1 MNNLNRWYYEAKQLL
16 QEKGLATNSVNLI
29 CEKVYGVDYQTSLL
43 SGTLEYDVQL
53 DLLLK
58 QVLACKE
65 PLAYIIGFEYFY
77 GRKYYVDNR
86 VLIPRIET
94 ENLLYLSIEKIKNQ
108 FPQNQKLKV
117 LDLCTGSGIIGITL
131 FKELELEY
139 DIELVLSDISFAALE
154 VCQKNVDLHNVPC
167 RLLQSDL
174 FDKITEKFDV
184 ILTNPPYVPH
194 SQSLGIMVG
203 ENEPHVALFA
213 DDNGLAIYEKISR
226 EYQKYVAKNYF
237 IGIEIGDN
245 QANAV
250 MEMMKRSDN
259 HVTMKYDMFE
269 RERNVFVWSENGL

>member
-1 MNNLNRWYYEAKQLL
+1 MNNLNRWYYEAKQQL
-16 QEKGLATNSVNLI
+16 QEKGLAANSVNLI
-29 CEKVYGVDYQTSLL
+29 CEKVYGVDYQSCLL

-58 QVLACKE
+58 RVLECKE

-94 ENLLYLSIEKIKNQ
+94 ENLLYSSIEKIKNQ

-117 LDLCTGSGIIGITL
+117 LDLCTGSGIVGITL
-131 FKELELEY
+131 YKELEFDF
-139 DIELVLSDISFAALE
+139 DIELVLSDISLDALE
-154 VCQKNVDLHNVPC
+154 VCRKNVDVHNVPC
-167 RLLQSDL
+167 RLIQSDL

-184 ILTNPPYVPH
+184 ILTNPPYVPY

-203 ENEPHVALFA
+203 ENEPHLALFA
-213 DDNGLAIYEKISR
+213 DNNGLSIYEKISL
-226 EYQKYVAKNYF
+226 EYQKYVEKNYF
-237 IGIEIGDN
+237 IGIEIGDE
-245 QANAV
+245 QAKAV

-259 HVTMKYDMFE
+259 HVIMKYDMFE

>member
-1 MNNLNRWYYEAKQLL
+1 MNNLNRWYYEAKQQL
-16 QEKGLATNSVNLI
+16 QEKGLAANSVNLI
-29 CEKVYGVDYQTSLL
+29 CEKVYGVDYQSCLL

-58 QVLACKE
+58 RVLECKE

-94 ENLLYLSIEKIKNQ
+94 ENLLYSSIEKIKNQ

-117 LDLCTGSGIIGITL
+117 LDLCTGSGIVGITL
-131 FKELELEY
+131 YKELELEF
-139 DIELVLSDISFAALE
+139 DIELVLSDISLDALK
-154 VCQKNVDLHNVPC
+154 VCQKNVDLHSVPC
-167 RLLQSDL
+167 RLIQSDL

-184 ILTNPPYVPH
+184 ILTNPPYVPY

-203 ENEPHVALFA
+203 ENEPHLALFA
-213 DDNGLAIYEKISR
+213 DNNGLAIYEKISL
-226 EYQKYVAKNYF
+226 EYQKYVEKNYF
-237 IGIEIGDN
+237 IGIEIGDE
-245 QANAV
+245 QAKAV

-259 HVTMKYDMFE
+259 HVIMKYDMFE